1 MVVEK
6 HACGEHADA
15 HSLMGIPNAKDIQT
29 FVFLGEFSEI
39 SPPPLSWFDENQ
51 NGLIFLF
58 LKLAN

>member
-6 HACGEHADA
+6 HACGEHADP

-39 SPPPLSWFDENQ
+39 SPPPLSCLQ